1 MAKLADALDLGSSV
15 ERRAS
20 SSLALGTNNSSVES
34 RRHISAVLCFK
45 GFMSNHNMIDYIELP
60 ASNAAEFSKVKKFY
74 GGVFGWEYEQ
84 WGDDYADTKDSGVGS
99 GISAEGP
106 SKAPLVVIYVSD
118 IEAAYDHVK
127 AAGGRITK
135 EIFSFPGGRRFHFT
149 DPASNELAA
158 WSE

>member
-20 SSLALGTNNSSVES
+20 SSLALGTNNSNAYT
-34 RRHISAVLCFK
+34 RRKIRAVLCFK
-45 GFMSNHNMIDYIELP
+45 SLMGNHNKIDYIELP
-60 ASNAAEFSKVKKFY
+60 ANNPAEFSKVKSFY

-99 GISAEGP
+99 GISAERP

-118 IEAAYDHVK
+118 IDAAYSSVK
-127 AAGGRITK
+127 AAGGKITK
-135 EIFSFPGGRRFHFT
+135 EIFSFPGGRRFHFD
-149 DPASNELAA
+149 DPAGNELAA